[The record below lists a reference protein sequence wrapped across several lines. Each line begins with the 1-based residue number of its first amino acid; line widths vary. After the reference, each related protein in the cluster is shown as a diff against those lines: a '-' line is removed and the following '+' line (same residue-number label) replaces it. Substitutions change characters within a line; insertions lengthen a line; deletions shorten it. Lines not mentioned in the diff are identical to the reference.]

1 VYLKFHC
8 GVCALHIGVCSCQ
21 RRPTRRSWRDRQARI
36 YRDSAP
42 CFSAFVDIKDGG
54 GCVMSTYVVIDFETN
69 GLPEQKGEKQA
80 CLYYLQSYVNE
91 KTRNVV
97 EPLSQKRYTD
107 IINNAYNVPAIRTP
121 FPLPPEWPRLTD
133 SEAFENMF
141 NKTWS
146 IGKTYGDWRDRFF
159 REALRYCC
167 LSLNILESQEGCFLC
182 YADDIGELNKHQS
195 EFKTFDVNNEAHV
208 KAVLET
214 CFGPAVLSCALI
226 VLEDHD
232 GRVDICT
239 YPRFEQSRSQ
249 NTSCYYQVYKPD
261 EHHKHSGTAERV
273 HRMSKSWLENEGK
286 DISELFTCLGLLQKN
301 NPEFK
306 FVAHNAPADLT
317 FLKKC
322 IEKRIRFSKYQNILY
337 PDHPGNPKK
346 LRWAERAENLQ
357 ILLQL
362 IQKKTWICTLQDAKQ
377 CVPLTPEEEETRD
390 YSLGSVYE
398 TITHKKMP
406 KMHDAQM
413 DVYACATI
421 YCYAKNIPD
430 TSALQGLITKITPAV
445 ILSHKAVDFWRY
457 ALKADMN
464 PQTLVE
470 CKRKREIPA
479 QNFRDFNGWWMC
491 LKMDGFYVRLK
502 RDGDRWRIFT
512 RKGIELHPPRSFLQ
526 NLSLT
531 FPEGMELEGE
541 VVFDTDQTCT
551 LEDRKSVE
559 KRIEN
564 RYRQFNKLKISSLR
578 SKKDFNAWHKLRIVV
593 FAFPIADKTFK
604 ESWKTGV
611 DVMMTTEN
619 APEHIVIS
627 RYVTVKNTA
636 DAIEI
641 FKGVVQMGLE
651 GLVIRN
657 PDTKYTSEAN
667 SDKRNSPI
675 FKMKQKIVTESEQ
688 SFEETG
694 TSKRDKDGKIKE
706 EKEYT
711 VTEFRARDQD
721 NPQMCKFSEWR
732 QCNPADAKKNISQK
746 LKFFEKASRFL
757 GWGMNSIGIRHLCLA
772 TSQDVTFEV
781 PAVLNG
787 QIQRE
792 DSIKGLTIDSEPFQF
807 NLETVYLFIA
817 CRIDTI
823 DTIDKKMN
831 IAMIRFVGRT
841 PEDVKRHGVLH
852 AEYKSQDH
860 EKFVECFMKFLQ
872 HSPYDNKKFVLVM
885 QDKNVKIAFIEYAW
899 AAMESCE
906 NKMKDVEYCR
916 NVLRRLKTKEES
928 QKQQIE
934 LVLMEEVK
942 KNVMQ
947 KGELLKK
954 NMRKNEYYIDK
965 TNIPWNFD
973 FTAGRIS
980 EDKLKYE
987 GPEDGFNALCKKNF
1001 NTLNHLLSPN
1011 IPDRLFEKL
1020 CTIQFQICVRLQ
1032 ELWRMLDHDGITKV
1046 AELGPL
1052 TQDIELA
1059 IIEKMESSGGNQDV
1073 TYFNELVL
1081 LGHVYRAELK
1091 HKALYNSLS
1100 EYDKQHE
1107 KKGKIT
1113 LDDFVA
1119 NFRTARER
1127 EASCVND
1134 PKTGNFPY
1142 GGNMWHVAWR
1152 MSYGF
1157 FKHHNLLCT
1166 EEEPADFTYT
1176 GRKLWKD
1183 GTESEAPI
1191 ASKWPS
1197 HTYVRAPEKLNAKK
1211 RPTESQESV
1220 EPRQQRTG
1228 ARTKRKLGI
1237 DSSSEGEDNEADN
1250 SSSHTHD
1257 VGISST
1263 STSNPK
1269 NEHASMTLSVS
1280 KSTLHPREPPPK
1292 KHPKKTQS
1300 TDDVRTSP
1308 QRQNKQRKEDQEG
1321 RTEQRPSAEE
1331 WVSRQPVTTPK
1342 SESPQGEVSQQTL
1355 DWLKRDDEGG
1365 KQLKKRTHIDQ
1376 RLKIETLLSV
1386 LKRLVL

>member
-1 VYLKFHC
+1 MEME
-8 GVCALHIGVCSCQ
+8 
-21 RRPTRRSWRDRQARI
+21 
-36 YRDSAP
+36 
-42 CFSAFVDIKDGG
+42 
-54 GCVMSTYVVIDFETN
+54 CVMSTYVVIDFETN

-91 KTRNVV
+91 RTKNAV
-97 EPLSQKRYTD
+97 EPLPQKRYTE
-107 IINNAYNVPAIRTP
+107 IINNAYNVPAILTP
-121 FPLPPEWPRLTD
+121 FDLPTDWPRLED
-133 SEAFENMF
+133 AEAFENMF

-146 IGKTYGDWRDRFF
+146 VGKTYGDWRYRFV

-167 LSLNILESQEGCFLC
+167 LSIRILESEQGCFLC
-182 YADDIGELNKHQS
+182 YAEDIEALKKNTGYKS
-195 EFKTFDVNNEAHV
+195 FDANNEAHV

-214 CFGPAVLSCALI
+214 CFGPTVLSCALI

-232 GRVDICT
+232 GRVDIRQ
-239 YPRFEQSRSQ
+239 YDEFQKSRSP
-249 NTSCYYQVYKPD
+249 NTSCYYQAYNPD

-273 HRMSKSWLENEGK
+273 HRMSKSWLEKEGK
-286 DISELFTCLGLLQKN
+286 DISELFTCIGSLQKN
-301 NPEFK
+301 NPEFN
-306 FVAHNAPADLT
+306 FVAHNASADRT
-317 FLKKC
+317 FLEKC
-322 IEKRIRFSKYQNILY
+322 IEKRIRFSKYKNILY
-337 PDHPGNPKK
+337 RDHPDSEFKSSN
-346 LRWAERAENLQ
+346 RVENLQ
-357 ILLQL
+357 RLLEQ
-362 IQKKTWICTLQDAKQ
+362 IQGKTWLCTLQAAKE
-377 CVPLTPEEEETRD
+377 CLKITPEEEETRD

-430 TSALQGLITKITPAV
+430 TSALQGLITEITPAA

-457 ALKADMN
+457 ALKGDMN
-464 PQTLVE
+464 PQTLAE

-479 QNFRDFNGWWMC
+479 MNFRDFRNWWMC

-502 RDGDRWRIFT
+502 RDGDRWCICT
-512 RKGIELHPPRSFLQ
+512 RKGTELHPPRSFLQ
-526 NLSLT
+526 NLSLS
-531 FPEGMELEGE
+531 FPEGMEIEGE

-551 LEDRKSVE
+551 PDDRKSAE

-593 FAFPIADKTFK
+593 FAFPMADKTFK
-604 ESWKTGV
+604 ESWQMGV
-611 DVMMTTEN
+611 DIMINMEN
-619 APEHIVIS
+619 APKHIVIC

-636 DAIEI
+636 DAIQI

-688 SFEETG
+688 SFKETG

-711 VTEFRARDQD
+711 VTAFRARDQD
-721 NPQMCKFSEWR
+721 NPQTCKFSEWR
-732 QCNPADAKKNISQK
+732 QCNAADPNNNISQK

-757 GWGMNSIGIRHLCLA
+757 GWGMNYIGIRHLCLA
-772 TSQDVTFEV
+772 TAQDVTFEV

-792 DSIKGLTIDSEPFQF
+792 DSIRGLTIDSEPFQF

-823 DTIDKKMN
+823 DTVDKQMN

-860 EKFVECFMKFLQ
+860 ENFVECFMKFLQ

-885 QDKNVKIAFIEYAW
+885 QDKNVKSAFLDYAW
-899 AAMESCE
+899 AAMQSCE

-954 NMRKNEYYIDK
+954 NWPKDAYFIQT
-965 TNIPWNFD
+965 TNVAWNFD

-980 EDKLKYE
+980 GNELKYE
-987 GPEDGFNALCKKNF
+987 GPEDGFNAFCKKNF

-1011 IPDRLFEKL
+1011 VPDDLFEKL

-1032 ELWRMLDHDGITKV
+1032 ELWRKLVHHRIINV
-1046 AELGPL
+1046 ANLGRLPEY
-1052 TQDIELA
+1052 IELA
-1059 IIEKMESSGGNQDV
+1059 LIEKMESARGKQDV
-1073 TYFNELVL
+1073 TYFNELVS
-1081 LGHVYRAELK
+1081 LGDVYQAELK
-1091 HKALYNSLS
+1091 HQALYNSLS

-1119 NFRTARER
+1119 NFRVARER

-1134 PKTGNFPY
+1134 PKTGYFPY

-1166 EEEPADFTYT
+1166 GEEPTDFTYT

-1191 ASKWPS
+1191 APKWPS
-1197 HTYVRAPEKLNAKK
+1197 HPYVHAHTLKSSAQK
-1211 RPTESQESV
+1211 RPTESK
-1220 EPRQQRTG
+1220 EPVGTRQQRTG

-1257 VGISST
+1257 VGSSST

-1292 KHPKKTQS
+1292 KHVNPKKTQS
-1300 TDDVRTSP
+1300 TDETSP

-1321 RTEQRPSAEE
+1321 RTKQRPSAEE

-1355 DWLKRDDEGG
+1355 DWLKRDDEGE
-1365 KQLKKRTHIDQ
+1365 KQLKKGTRTDQ

-1386 LKRLVL
+1386 LKRLVVSSV